1 MFNVHFAALLC
12 NVFKKLLPLSHCSH
26 AVAAAAAADQ
36 QHSTAAA
43 VRSLMLMFA
52 VSHFIITIELELV
65 VQKKET
71 RRLVASVA

>member
-1 MFNVHFAALLC
+1 
-12 NVFKKLLPLSHCSH
+12 
-26 AVAAAAAADQ
+26 
-36 QHSTAAA
+36 
-43 VRSLMLMFA
+43 MLMFA